1 MRYLFLWDM
10 MQWFPTFQDNVAVQP
25 SKLKSPSSSVAN
37 ILILEDEITMHS
49 SVTVTKKKKA
59 DLDRPYSAPVT
70 WLTTFQ
76 TLATSFQDPTH
87 IKMNCLTVTYNEK
100 CCDTET
106 YLYYMH
112 NLWHINIP
120 YVCTKI

>member
-49 SVTVTKKKKA
+49 SVTVTKKKIKKKA

-70 WLTTFQ
+70 
-76 TLATSFQDPTH
+76 
-87 IKMNCLTVTYNEK
+87 
-100 CCDTET
+100 
-106 YLYYMH
+106 
-112 NLWHINIP
+112 
-120 YVCTKI
+120 